1 MATLVG
7 RPFELS
13 EEEIIAAAASVSADA
28 RPSGGAA
35 GQSPLVVFLGL
46 DEDCPSA
53 FAYGQYAGQPYFAV
67 HLVDP
72 EAAAAA
78 AAAVAAAAAESKDG
92 SSNAQWRR
100 TRDLRLDRMH
110 AAVLAHARSVVD
122 WNLRNGFCSACGGRT
137 VSVHAGAKRV
147 CPPSLQRPD
156 CLSRSGVH
164 NIAV

>member
-13 EEEIIAAAASVSADA
+13 EEEILAAATPVSSNA
-28 RPSGGAA
+28 
-35 GQSPLVVFLGL
+35 PLVVFLGL

-53 FAYGQYAGQPYFAV
+53 FAYGQYVGQPYFAV

-78 AAAVAAAAAESKDG
+78 IAAAAAESKDG
-92 SSNAQWRR
+92 SSNVQWRR
-100 TRDLRLDRMH
+100 TRQDLRLERMH
-110 AAVLAHARSVVD
+110 AAMFAHARSVVD
-122 WNLRNGFCSACGGRT
+122 WNVRNRFCSACGGRT